1 MPGRNCAFFGC
12 PTSQK
17 HKLSLFQIPVVSEK
31 QSEYTA
37 SIKKKTREEWLKI
50 ILRTREMTPE
60 LKTRIDNNN
69 IYICELHFK
78 PECIQSGK
86 ILICITS
93 NYMRLYVLLCHKVRE
108 QRSHYILNMQCSLQ
122 GLLVC
127 QHCFFLGENPR
138 FQRNVLH

>member
-17 HKLSLFQIPVVSEK
+17 HKLSLFQIPVVSVK

-37 SIKKKTREEWLKI
+37 SIKKNSREEWLKI

-69 IYICELHFK
+69 IYVCERHFK
-78 PECIQSGK
+78 AECIQSGR
-86 ILICITS
+86 IFICITS
-93 NYMRLYVLLCHKVRE
+93 DYTRPCLYK
-108 QRSHYILNMQCSLQ
+108 RSLYYL
-122 GLLVC
+122 
-127 QHCFFLGENPR
+127 
-138 FQRNVLH
+138 

>member
-17 HKLSLFQIPVVSEK
+17 HKLSLFQIPVVSVK

-37 SIKKKTREEWLKI
+37 SIKKKSREEWLKI

-69 IYICELHFK
+69 IYVCERHFK
-78 PECIQSGK
+78 AECIQSGR

-93 NYMRLYVLLCHKVRE
+93 DYTRPCLYKEVIILLM
-108 QRSHYILNMQCSLQ
+108 NMQCAHI
-122 GLLVC
+122 VC
-127 QHCFFLGENPR
+127 RYCFFYEKNHVFKITQHSTL
-138 FQRNVLH
+138 FFDKAYK